1 MADKDILS
9 LTKRIEA
16 LEKELN
22 KRQKLFNRS
31 YSTIGTSQSDL
42 LLKTRGAVKIQYG
55 NIFIDLIKNGKIV
68 SDNLI
73 TSIDSFS
80 NIPTSKTG
88 IYFTEDDNSVYL
100 AINGQIPIN
109 LKGDI
114 GNTYVSFLGEQVTT
128 GEQKHTALTNIG
140 FIYPSIEEAQVS
152 GLSSGIIYVEG
163 DQKLYIILDGQ
174 LSEYQFDIPNPYPK
188 QFVIKKSDNSR
199 GALVIEG
206 DGESN
211 GLVVG
216 DIIIY
221 SDGVNRYVNSEFGP
235 LVLQSNGTKCITV
248 TNKITMH
255 KDVLFEQSA
264 VSEMFMSPDATE
276 DSGFRLYL
284 LDGESTLEVDNVIV
298 RNNKVIPK
306 YWSSENNVIREVQEY
321 ENPDNPGEIGFQ
333 IKLVHENTYQVG
345 DSIYVYLPLENEEE
359 GFYQMIQVPLTVIE
373 GESNYAY
380 VKVESDLLDQE
391 ISKENV
397 LKNLIGQI
405 TFLVGREGVKSAILR
420 YSKESIDLIDSESF
434 QDEESLDSIH
444 TRIGNLQELN
454 KSINVQQTNSKGTA
468 NETIT
473 PDVSNNK
480 QGIYSDKLITDK
492 SEQFNANLYA
502 SVFKGGPNLNL
513 FPAYEENLFL
523 PTEDD
528 SQIVVTSEWVRRLL
542 KKIVPPGTVVAF
554 SGTEI
559 PEGWALC
566 DGNNGTPNL
575 VDKFIKGG
583 TSNGAIGGSSQIILD
598 VSNLPP
604 HTHSCSS
611 EAHSHQVPIGTATGT
626 DSYNAS
632 ESASGSIST
641 DSNSHSHTI
650 GSTGGGVPINI
661 EPPYYTLMYIMKLDD

>member
-1 MADKDILS
+1 M
-9 LTKRIEA
+9 T
-16 LEKELN
+16 
-22 KRQKLFNRS
+22 KLFGRS
-31 YSTIGTSQSDL
+31 YSTVGESDSDL
-42 LLKTRGAVKIQYG
+42 ILKTRGQIKIQWG
-55 NIFIDLIKNGKIV
+55 KKFIDLIKDGKINAGNKDLIYSV
-68 SDNLI
+68 SDE
-73 TSIDSFS
+73 
-80 NIPTSKTG
+80 SKINQLQNG
-88 IYFTEDDNSVYL
+88 IYFVTEDGSLWVVVG
-100 AINGQIPIN
+100 GQKIN
-109 LKGDI
+109 LKEAI
-114 GNTYVSFLGEQVTT
+114 GTTYVSFLGEQETT

-140 FIYPSIEEAQVS
+140 FIYPSIGEAQAS
-152 GLSSGIIYVEG
+152 GLSSGIVYVEG
-163 DQKLYIILDGQ
+163 NQKLYIVLDGQ

-188 QFVIKKSDNSR
+188 QFVIKKSDSSR

-211 GLVVG
+211 GLIVG

-221 SDGVNRYVNSEFGP
+221 SDGVNGYVYSESGP
-235 LVLQSNGTKCITV
+235 LILQGNGTKGITI
-248 TNKITMH
+248 TNKITML
-255 KDVLFEQSA
+255 KDVLFEKSA

-276 DSGFRLYL
+276 GLGFRLYL
-284 LDGESTLEVDNVIV
+284 LNGESTLEIDNLIV

-306 YWSSENNVIREVQEY
+306 YWSSENNVIREAQEY
-321 ENPDNPGEIGFQ
+321 ENPDNPGEMRFQ
-333 IKLVHENTYQVG
+333 IKLVHENTYQAG

-359 GFYQMIQVPLTVIE
+359 GFYQMVQVPLTVIE

-397 LKNLIGQI
+397 LKNLVGQT

-420 YSKESIDLIDSESF
+420 YSKESVDLISSESF
-434 QDEESLDSIH
+434 EDEKSLDSIH

-502 SVFKGGPNLNL
+502 PVFKGGPNLNF
-513 FPAYEENLFL
+513 FPTYEENLLL

-542 KKIVPPGTVVAF
+542 KKIVPPGTIVAW
-554 SGTEI
+554 SGTGV
-559 PEGWALC
+559 PDGWALC
-566 DGNNGTPNL
+566 DGNNGTPDL

-583 TSNGAIGGSSQIILD
+583 TSNGATGGSSQITLD

-626 DSYNAS
+626 GSYNAS

>member
-1 MADKDILS
+1 M
-9 LTKRIEA
+9 T
-16 LEKELN
+16 
-22 KRQKLFNRS
+22 KLFGRS
-31 YSTIGTSQSDL
+31 YNSLGDSNADL
-42 LLKTRGAVKIQYG
+42 ILKTKGQIKVQWGKK
-55 NIFIDLIKNGKIV
+55 FIDLIKDGKVNAGSEDLFYSV
-68 SDNLI
+68 SDE
-73 TSIDSFS
+73 
-80 NIPTSKTG
+80 SKINQLQNG
-88 IYFTEDDNSVYL
+88 IYFVTEDGSLWVV
-100 AINGQIPIN
+100 IGGQKIN

-114 GNTYVSFLGEQVTT
+114 GITYVSFLGEQETT
-128 GEQKHTALTNIG
+128 GEQKHMALTNIG
-140 FIYPSIEEAQVS
+140 FIYPSIEEAQAS
-152 GLSSGIIYVEG
+152 GLSSGIVYVEG
-163 DQKLYIILDGQ
+163 NQKLYIVLDGQ

-188 QFVIKKSDNSR
+188 QFVIKKSDSSR

-206 DGESN
+206 NGESN

-221 SDGVNRYVNSEFGP
+221 SDGVSGYVNSESGP
-235 LVLQSNGTKCITV
+235 LVLQSSGTKCITI

-255 KDVLFEQSA
+255 KDVLFEESA

-276 DSGFRLYL
+276 DLGFRLYL
-284 LDGESTLEVDNVIV
+284 LNGESTLEVDNLIV
-298 RNNKVIPK
+298 RNNEDGLKFVMPK
-306 YWSSENNVIREVQEY
+306 YWSSENNVIREAQEY
-321 ENPDNPGEIGFQ
+321 ENPDNPGETGFQ

-359 GFYQMIQVPLTVIE
+359 GFYQMVQVPLTVMHITTE
-373 GESNYAY
+373 GKSNYAY

-391 ISKENV
+391 ISKEKA
-397 LKNLIGQI
+397 LKNLVGQT

-434 QDEESLDSIH
+434 EDEESLDSIH
-444 TRIGNLQELN
+444 TRVGNLQELN

-492 SEQFNANLYA
+492 SEQFNASLYA
-502 SVFKGGPNLNL
+502 PIFKGGPNLNF
-513 FPAYEENLFL
+513 FPAYEENLLL

-566 DGNNGTPNL
+566 DGNNGTPDL
-575 VDKFIKGG
+575 VDRFIKGG
-583 TSNGAIGGSSQIILD
+583 TSNGATGGSSQVTLD

-611 EAHSHQVPIGTATGT
+611 EEHSHQVSIGDVAGTG
-626 DSYNAS
+626 SYSAS
-632 ESASGSIST
+632 GSASGSIST
-641 DSNSHSHTI
+641 NSDSHSHTI
-650 GSTGGGVPINI
+650 GSTGSGVPINI
-661 EPPYYTLMYIMKLDD
+661 EPPYYTLMYIMRLDD

>member
-1 MADKDILS
+1 M
-9 LTKRIEA
+9 T
-16 LEKELN
+16 
-22 KRQKLFNRS
+22 KLFGRS
-31 YSTIGTSQSDL
+31 YSTVGESDSDL
-42 LLKTRGAVKIQYG
+42 ILKTKGQIKIQWG
-55 NIFIDLIKNGKIV
+55 KKFIDLIKDGKINAGSKDLIYSV
-68 SDNLI
+68 SDE
-73 TSIDSFS
+73 
-80 NIPTSKTG
+80 SKINQLQNG
-88 IYFTEDDNSVYL
+88 IYFVTEDGSLWVVVGGQKIKL
-100 AINGQIPIN
+100 KEAIGT
-109 LKGDI
+109 
-114 GNTYVSFLGEQVTT
+114 TYVSFLGEQETT

-140 FIYPSIEEAQVS
+140 FIYPSIGEAQAS
-152 GLSSGIIYVEG
+152 GLSSGIVYVEG
-163 DQKLYIILDGQ
+163 NQKLYIVLDGQ

-188 QFVIKKSDNSR
+188 QFVIKKSDSSR

-211 GLVVG
+211 GLIVG
-216 DIIIY
+216 DIMIY
-221 SDGVNRYVNSEFGP
+221 SDGVNGYVYSESGP
-235 LVLQSNGTKCITV
+235 LILQGNGTKGITI

-255 KDVLFEQSA
+255 KDVLFEKSA

-284 LDGESTLEVDNVIV
+284 LNGESTLEIDNLIV

-306 YWSSENNVIREVQEY
+306 YWSSENNVIREAQEY

-333 IKLVHENTYQVG
+333 IKLVHENTYQTG

-359 GFYQMIQVPLTVIE
+359 GFYQMIQVPLTIIK

-391 ISKENV
+391 ISKEEV
-397 LKNLIGQI
+397 LKNLVGQT

-434 QDEESLDSIH
+434 EDEKSLDSIH

-468 NETIT
+468 NETII

-502 SVFKGGPNLNL
+502 PAFKGGPNLNL
-513 FPAYEENLFL
+513 FPAYEENLLL
-523 PTEDD
+523 PTEDN

-542 KKIVPPGTVVAF
+542 KRIVPPGTVVAF
-554 SGTEI
+554 SGIEI

-566 DGNNGTPNL
+566 DGNNGTPDL

-583 TSNGAIGGSSQIILD
+583 TSNGATGGSSQITLD
-598 VSNLPP
+598 ISNLPP

-626 DSYNAS
+626 GSYNAS
-632 ESASGSIST
+632 ESAAGSTST

-661 EPPYYTLMYIMKLDD
+661 EPPYYTLMYIMKLDG

>member
-1 MADKDILS
+1 M
-9 LTKRIEA
+9 
-16 LEKELN
+16 
-22 KRQKLFNRS
+22 KLFGKS
-31 YSTIGTSQSDL
+31 YTTVGESSSDL
-42 LLKTRGAVKIQYG
+42 ILKCRGDIKIQWG
-55 NIFIDLIKNGKIV
+55 KKFIDLIKDGKINAGSKDLIYSV
-68 SDNLI
+68 SDE
-73 TSIDSFS
+73 
-80 NIPTSKTG
+80 SKINQLQNG
-88 IYFTEDDNSVYL
+88 IYFVTEDGSLWVVVG
-100 AINGQIPIN
+100 GQKIN
-109 LKGDI
+109 LKEAI
-114 GNTYVSFLGEQVTT
+114 GTTYVSFLGKQETT
-128 GEQKHTALTNIG
+128 GEQKHMALTNIG
-140 FIYPSIEEAQVS
+140 FVYPSIGEAQAS
-152 GLSSGIIYVEG
+152 GLSNGIVYVEG
-163 DQKLYIILDGQ
+163 NQKLYIVLDGQ

-188 QFVIKKSDNSR
+188 QFVIRKSDNSR

-221 SDGVNRYVNSEFGP
+221 SDGVNGYVYSESGP
-235 LVLQSNGTKCITV
+235 LILQGNGTKGITI

-255 KDVLFEQSA
+255 KDVLFEKSA

-276 DSGFRLYL
+276 GSGFRLYL
-284 LDGESTLEVDNVIV
+284 LDGESTLEVDNLIV

-306 YWSSENNVIREVQEY
+306 YWSSENNVIREAQEY
-321 ENPDNPGEIGFQ
+321 ENPDNPGETGFQ
-333 IKLVHENTYQVG
+333 IKLVHENTYQAG
-345 DSIYVYLPLENEEE
+345 DSIYVYLPLENEE
-359 GFYQMIQVPLTVIE
+359 GFYQMVQVPLTVIE

-380 VKVESDLLDQE
+380 VKIESDLLDQE
-391 ISKENV
+391 ISKENI
-397 LKNLIGQI
+397 LKNLVGQT

-434 QDEESLDSIH
+434 EDEKSLDSIH

-454 KSINVQQTNSKGTA
+454 KSISVQQTNSKGTA

-502 SVFKGGPNLNL
+502 PAFKGGPNLNL

-566 DGNNGTPNL
+566 DGNNGTPDL

-583 TSNGAIGGSSQIILD
+583 ISNGATGGSSQITLD
-598 VSNLPP
+598 ISNLPP

-626 DSYNAS
+626 GSYNAS